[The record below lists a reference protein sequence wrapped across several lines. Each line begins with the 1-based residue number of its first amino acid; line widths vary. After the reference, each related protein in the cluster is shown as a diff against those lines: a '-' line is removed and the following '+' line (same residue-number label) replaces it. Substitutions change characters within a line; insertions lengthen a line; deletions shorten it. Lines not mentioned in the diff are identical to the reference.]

1 VNDLMKD
8 AIKKINTEMQKNA
21 DDRYTEIIGQY
32 IIDRCG
38 EDITVA
44 KVMDDSKSLK
54 GAMDAVV
61 DKARKAKNGNVA
73 VLTPEAVF
81 GAVDEYFGIDADKTA
96 QERAMMAVCGGVAEA
111 PKSAPVPAGVN
122 ISLSDFL

>member
-1 VNDLMKD
+1 MSDLMKN
-8 AIKKINTEMQKNA
+8 AIRKINAEMQKNP

-38 EDITVA
+38 DDITAA
-44 KVMDDSKSLK
+44 KVMADNKSLK

-61 DKARKAKNGNVA
+61 EKARKAKNGNVA
-73 VLTPEAVF
+73 VLMPEVVF
-81 GAVDEYFGIDADKTA
+81 GEVDQYFDLSTDCAA
-96 QERAMMAVCGGVAEA
+96 QERAMMAACSGMAAA
-111 PKSAPVPAGVN
+111 PTSAASAGIN